1 MKTKKS
7 IHILIAEDDADD
19 KLLIIKAFQKTL
31 AKENIT
37 CVTDGEELIN
47 YLQKSSNSEN
57 SLFPI
62 PDIILL
68 DLNMPR
74 KDGMT
79 TLQEIKSHEEF
90 RKIPVIIF
98 TTSSL
103 NEDIQMTYKMGT
115 NSFITKPGNF
125 KDLVKITQEINNYWS
140 NTVILPN
147 KT

>member
-7 IHILIAEDDADD
+7 IQILIAEDDDDD

-31 AKENIT
+31 SKENIT
-37 CVTDGEELIN
+37 CVNDGEELIN
-47 YLQKSSNSEN
+47 YLNKTSNSEN
-57 SLFPI
+57 SLFPV

-74 KDGMT
+74 KDGKT
-79 TLQEIKSHEEF
+79 TLQELKSHEIF
-90 RKIPVIIF
+90 RQIPVIIF
-98 TTSSL
+98 TTSNL
-103 NEDIQMTYKMGT
+103 KEDIQMTYKMGT

-140 NTVILPN
+140 NTVVLPS
-147 KT
+147 